1 MYDLYWLQAHILLSY
16 NNDHVDFQN
25 SFPMAKYFN
34 WLQLFTNNKY
44 EENIYFKCVCLWQ
57 TSKYLALKSR

>member
-1 MYDLYWLQAHILLSY
+1 MIYIDCRHILLSY

-34 WLQLFTNNKY
+34 WLQLFTNNK
-44 EENIYFKCVCLWQ
+44 I
-57 TSKYLALKSR
+57 